1 MEKRF
6 KIGDKVVAL
15 TSNRDEKSQPRVKGK
30 IYNVHAIRYCPGC
43 GMQKINLG
51 LPIPAGTSNMTVCTC
66 SKKSPSEGL
75 YWTLSKFFA
84 KVDDLDSALES
95 ALENEDYELAVML
108 RDLNKTLVEQ

>member
-1 MEKRF
+1 
-6 KIGDKVVAL
+6 
-15 TSNRDEKSQPRVKGK
+15 
-30 IYNVHAIRYCPGC
+30 
-43 GMQKINLG
+43 
-51 LPIPAGTSNMTVCTC
+51 VCTC

-108 RDLNKTLVEQ
+108 RDLNKALAE